1 MRGSIKTA
9 GFTMLVNAKPSKDVE
24 ALLDEYCEARDA
36 RLLREPEIVDSDES
50 SHELHLGLV
59 TG

>member
-24 ALLDEYCEARDA
+24 ALLDEYCEARDS
-36 RLLREPEIVDSDES
+36 RLLREPILIDSDES
-50 SHELHLGLV
+50 YAELHLGLAA
-59 TG
+59 G